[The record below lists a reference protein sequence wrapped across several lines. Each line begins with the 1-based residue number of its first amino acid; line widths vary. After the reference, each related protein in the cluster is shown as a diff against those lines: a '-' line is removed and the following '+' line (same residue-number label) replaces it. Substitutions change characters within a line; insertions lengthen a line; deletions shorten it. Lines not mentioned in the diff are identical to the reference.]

1 MDDQFYKELLER
13 WKWSEES
20 SPEWLSDVQVRAG
33 RAAAR
38 GIAEAKQIQALDELL
53 LV

>member
-20 SPEWLSDVQVRAG
+20 SPEWLSETRIRAG

-38 GIAEAKQIQALDELL
+38 GVAEAKRLEHLDLQPA
-53 LV
+53 